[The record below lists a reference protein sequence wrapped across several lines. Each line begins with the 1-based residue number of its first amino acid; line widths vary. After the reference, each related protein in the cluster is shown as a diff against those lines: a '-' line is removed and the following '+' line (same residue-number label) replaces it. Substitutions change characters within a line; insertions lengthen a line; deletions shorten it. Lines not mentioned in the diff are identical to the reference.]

1 MRAHIGTGKVMH
13 MPYTSMSRQDRN
25 RFGLKS
31 HVIPM
36 IIAIAYLVDS
46 IEAEI
51 TMLRLFTLILAACY
65 VVSIVVA
72 IAQTMHERHKARV
85 ESERKRKADS

>member
-1 MRAHIGTGKVMH
+1 

-65 VVSIVVA
+65 VVSVMVAVV
-72 IAQTMHERHKARV
+72 QELHERHKARAA
-85 ESERKRKADS
+85 SGANTSDR